1 MDSTDEWVK
10 KHVDFNWT
18 IDERIKKI
26 NEVLLDCPIKAS
38 SYCRVLS
45 TDKVKFNIKYRN
57 INHVRKAYLDIKK
70 CN

>member
-10 KHVDFNWT
+10 QRVDFNWT

-45 TDKVKFNIKYRN
+45 TDKVKFSIKYRN
-57 INHVRKAYLDIKK
+57 DDHVRKAYLSVSE
-70 CN
+70 

>member
-10 KHVDFNWT
+10 QRVDFNWT

-26 NEVLLDCPIKAS
+26 NEVLIDCPIKAS

-45 TDKVKFNIKYRN
+45 TDKVKFSIKYRN
-57 INHVRKAYLDIKK
+57 VNHIRKAYLSVSE
-70 CN
+70 